1 MPDVPVRPVR
11 VLLVEDD
18 PGDATLTLE
27 SLSASKVRNQV
38 TVVESGD
45 EALAHLHDEAADRLP
60 YDLILLDL
68 NLPGRSGTE
77 VLEAIK
83 DDPRTTS
90 LPVVILTTS
99 KEEQDIVKSYALKAA
114 AFVNKPLGLAEFSE
128 VVRAIEQFWFE
139 IVLYPQ
145 GGD

>member
-1 MPDVPVRPVR
+1 MTDLPARPVR

-18 PGDATLTLE
+18 PGDARLTLE

-38 TVVESGD
+38 RVVESGD
-45 EALAHLHDEAADRLP
+45 EALRLLHDEGERFDVV
-60 YDLILLDL
+60 LLDL

-77 VLEAIK
+77 VLSAIK
-83 DDPRTTS
+83 DDERTEH

-99 KEEQDIVKSYALKAA
+99 KEEQDIVRSYELKAA

-139 IVLYPQ
+139 IVLYPEERP
-145 GGD
+145 

>member
-1 MPDVPVRPVR
+1 MIERPVRPIR

-38 TVVESGD
+38 TIVDTGD
-45 EALAHLHDEAADRLP
+45 RALDLLRDGAGAEVRF
-60 YDLILLDL
+60 DLILLDL
-68 NLPGRSGTE
+68 NLPGRSGIE
-77 VLEAIK
+77 VLEEIK
-83 DDPRTTS
+83 GDPRLER

-99 KEEQDIVKSYALKAA
+99 KEEQDIVRSYELRAA
-114 AFVNKPLGLAEFSE
+114 AYVNKPLGLEEFSE

-139 IVLYPQ
+139 VVLYAPEH
-145 GGD
+145 